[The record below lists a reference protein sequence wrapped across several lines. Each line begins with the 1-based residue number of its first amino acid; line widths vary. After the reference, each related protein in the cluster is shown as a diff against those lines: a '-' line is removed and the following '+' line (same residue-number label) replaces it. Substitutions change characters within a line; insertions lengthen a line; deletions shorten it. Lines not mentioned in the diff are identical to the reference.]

1 MPGGQAQQ
9 HVVLHPGGRKNS
21 LYMAVL
27 RHCRTE

>member
-9 HVVLHPGGRKNS
+9 HVVLHPGGKNS

-27 RHCRTE
+27 RHYRTE